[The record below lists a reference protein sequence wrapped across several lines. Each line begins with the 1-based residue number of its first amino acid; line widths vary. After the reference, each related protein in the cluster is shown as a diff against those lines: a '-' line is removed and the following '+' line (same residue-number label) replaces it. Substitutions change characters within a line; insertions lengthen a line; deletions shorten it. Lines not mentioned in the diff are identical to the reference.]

1 MNKTYEICGKKR
13 LSTKIFIEL
22 LDLWDTRT
30 FHSGCFELFF
40 LFMRKK
46 QIIIISIP
54 IFSLSLHL
62 FSLAFFNL
70 GKRRFHI

>member
-1 MNKTYEICGKKR
+1 MKSVGEKR

-22 LDLWDTRT
+22 LELWDTRT

-46 QIIIISIP
+46 QIITIIKINIP
-54 IFSLSLHL
+54 IFSPPLHL
-62 FSLAFFNL
+62 FSLALFNL
-70 GKRRFHI
+70 GKRFIYDK